1 MVLAVRDALPGNAGV
16 SEPFDEIAYLRDCL
30 AQRER
35 ELEAVS
41 RITTALQART
51 SLDEL
56 VRQTL
61 LTAVDTLHAEA
72 GSVLLHDPHADELVF
87 RYVIGEKADVLTGSR
102 MPRSQGVGR
111 RVFQS
116 GEARVTLDVPADP
129 AHFRRFD
136 EEHGFRTQSMITVPL
151 KTSIGNPIGVMQI
164 INKQRGVFNETDR
177 SVLEILSAQAAGA

>member
-1 MVLAVRDALPGNAGV
+1 PEDAGV
-16 SEPFDEIAYLRDCL
+16 SEPSDEITFLGDCL

-61 LTAVDTLHAEA
+61 LTAVDTLHAAA
-72 GSVLLHDPHADELVF
+72 GSVLLHDLHSDELVF

-102 MPRSQGVGR
+102 MASDQGVAG
-111 RVFQS
+111 RVFRS

-151 KTSIGNPIGVMQI
+151 KA
-164 INKQRGVFNETDR
+164 
-177 SVLEILSAQAAGA
+177 SVGTP